1 MDAFLFEAPPNSISD
16 LASFASHLLE
26 SIGAARDAITVR
38 SRCEAAKE
46 LGLTETLLTLV
57 KTRQPG
63 QRVRRLLEM
72 ALARRWA
79 GEAMASDPCFQLEGP
94 SRVRLIER
102 LRESEGQAALAAQ
115 AATLN
120 AAAPYRP
127 GNMDVAPRGT
137 ELWVLKSQINARRRR
152 PLRWLFSHAPNVILQ
167 AKPCIVASPLAVAQF
182 LHADPYE
189 FDVVI
194 FDEASQIPTA
204 DAVVPI
210 SRARQIV
217 VVGDTQQMPPSSFF
231 DREAPQEDD
240 PEEEVY
246 DSILGECET
255 LLPSR
260 SLLWHYRSHDERLIA
275 FSNHNFYK
283 GELLTFPS
291 AWQER
296 PDMGVKFHYL
306 SSAVYGRSGS
316 RANPEEAQRVVEIL
330 KEELEANPEHEVG
343 VTAMSVAQSVEIRA
357 RIEAEAQDNSLLQQ
371 WLDEGGRA
379 RNLETIQGDEFDV
392 SILSFG
398 YGKDAAG
405 NLQLN
410 FGPLSRDHGYKRL
423 NVATTRARKKTI
435 VVASLCASD
444 IPANRVG
451 PGGQLVRQ
459 YLDYAERGPIAL
471 AGAVRAGG
479 VDVYESPFEEEVARE
494 LRALDWLVDT
504 QVGVGKFRVA
514 IGVKHPNHPGRYL
527 AGVECDGATYHSA
540 ETTRDRDIGRQE
552 VLKRLGWNIYRIWS
566 PDWFRD
572 RRRVLADLQSYL
584 YELLADD
591 GSQDSDST
599 YNDGRRGWQTPL
611 RRNHP
616 LVFRPLEQGM
626 RPGTIPYEVEGP
638 TSFPVGYDSS
648 QWKQWLVEKI
658 RVEGPWEENEL
669 IGMISL
675 HSGPTLYQLRSF
687 VRAAVSEGKLVAKE
701 GRLWHPETDP
711 RLVLVK
717 VNSGA
722 ARVNSPHWRLDYWAS
737 REPRKQLESVW
748 NL

>member
-1 MDAFLFEAPPNSISD
+1 
-16 LASFASHLLE
+16 
-26 SIGAARDAITVR
+26 
-38 SRCEAAKE
+38 
-46 LGLTETLLTLV
+46 
-57 KTRQPG
+57 
-63 QRVRRLLEM
+63 
-72 ALARRWA
+72 
-79 GEAMASDPCFQLEGP
+79 
-94 SRVRLIER
+94 
-102 LRESEGQAALAAQ
+102 
-115 AATLN
+115 
-120 AAAPYRP
+120 
-127 GNMDVAPRGT
+127 
-137 ELWVLKSQINARRRR
+137 
-152 PLRWLFSHAPNVILQ
+152 
-167 AKPCIVASPLAVAQF
+167 
-182 LHADPYE
+182 
-189 FDVVI
+189 
-194 FDEASQIPTA
+194 
-204 DAVVPI
+204 
-210 SRARQIV
+210 
-217 VVGDTQQMPPSSFF
+217 
-231 DREAPQEDD
+231 
-240 PEEEVY
+240 
-246 DSILGECET
+246 
-255 LLPSR
+255 
-260 SLLWHYRSHDERLIA
+260 
-275 FSNHNFYK
+275 
-283 GELLTFPS
+283 
-291 AWQER
+291 
-296 PDMGVKFHYL
+296 
-306 SSAVYGRSGS
+306 
-316 RANPEEAQRVVEIL
+316 VVEIL

-343 VTAMSVAQSVEIRA
+343 VTAMSVAQLVEIRA

-410 FGPLSRDHGYKRL
+410 FGPLSRDDGYKRL

-459 YLDYAERGPIAL
+459 YLDYAERGPITL

-479 VDVYESPFEEEVARE
+479 IDVYESPFEEEVARE
-494 LRALDWLVDT
+494 LRALGWLVDT
-504 QVGVGKFRVA
+504 QVGVGKFRVD
-514 IGVKHPNHPGRYL
+514 IGVKHPNHPGLYL

-540 ETTRDRDIGRQE
+540 ETARDRDIGRQE

-599 YNDGRRGWQTPL
+599 YDDGRRGWQTPL
-611 RRNHP
+611 RRNQP
-616 LVFRPLEQGM
+616 PVFRPLEQGM
-626 RPGTIPYEVEGP
+626 RPGTVPYGVEGP

-675 HSGPTLYQLRSF
+675 HSGPTLYQLRSL
-687 VRAAVSEGKLVAKE
+687 VRVAVSEGKLVAKE

-711 RLVLVK
+711 RLVPVK

-722 ARVNSPHWRLDYWAS
+722 ARRDFVLYSNPELLRSLELACLEVGSAPSSELPTLAARLLGFPRTTQAV
-737 REPRKQLESVW
+737 RERLESLMARAVSTGYLTKDGDSYRVSNPLGSGLRLLGQQPFPSDRLPDRQLQKGIPEAPTAQDIRPQRSKSRASQAADTPDLSLFLKAAESRKPLRIRYRSGSGQVTNRTVDVYGVGVNYFDAFDHLRGEQRTFRIDRVIKAEW
-748 NL
+748 TSANPFAPPRHYSPSSWVMRERRA